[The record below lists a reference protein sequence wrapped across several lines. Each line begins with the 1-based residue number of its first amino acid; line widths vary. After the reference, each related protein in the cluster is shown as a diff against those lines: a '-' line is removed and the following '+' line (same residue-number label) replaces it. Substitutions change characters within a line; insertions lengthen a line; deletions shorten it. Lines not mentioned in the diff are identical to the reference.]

1 MVRYSLKLFGLL
13 PLLVVERTIYVAVD
27 EEYEDESPAVGG
39 GSAHNFER
47 DFDPLSPTS
56 HHEWEWED
64 RGKGFGF
71 SAY

>member
-1 MVRYSLKLFGLL
+1 MTRYTLRVFGIPVMSLDTVRFE
-13 PLLVVERTIYVAVD
+13 LV
-27 EEYEDESPAVGG
+27 EDESDATHIEG

-64 RGKGFGF
+64 KKGFGF
-71 SAY
+71 NAH

>member
-1 MVRYSLKLFGLL
+1 MVRYTLRVLGVPVLSIDTQRFE
-13 PLLVVERTIYVAVD
+13 LVEDD
-27 EEYEDESPAVGG
+27 EEEATCIGG

-64 RGKGFGF
+64 KKKGFGF
-71 SAY
+71 E

>member
-13 PLLVVERTIYVAVD
+13 PLLVVERTMFELVD
-27 EEYEDESPAVGG
+27 EDESPAVGG

-47 DFDPLSPTS
+47 DFEPLSPTS

-64 RGKGFGF
+64 KKKGFGF
-71 SAY
+71 G

>member
-1 MVRYSLKLFGLL
+1 MVTYTFRVFGIPVFTL
-13 PLLVVERTIYVAVD
+13 ERIQFALED
-27 EEYEDESPAVGG
+27 EDESPAVGG

-64 RGKGFGF
+64 KKKGFGF
-71 SAY
+71 G